1 MGTLSK
7 DALIIAPRQELID
20 TIESQK
26 AQIEQMQNRLSEIEF
41 NLEWFKRQM
50 FGKKSE
56 RFISDD
62 DAQTMLDLGVIEKSE
77 TLAQTQKISYE
88 RRKSFSNFEKPGH
101 ARSTMPTHLPFVDT
115 IIEPQGDISGLVR
128 IGEEITWYYD
138 MKPGSLFVHRII
150 RPKYASADGDGILIG
165 ELPALPIDKG
175 NAGAGLMTQ
184 VVIDKYVYHLP
195 LDRQRKRFKS
205 EYDVDFAE
213 SWLCDIVRKTGFWI
227 SGVYKAYIERL
238 IKCTYIQADETPIP
252 VLTRDHKGKTHR
264 GYFWVYHDPLERLVV
279 FDYRESRSS
288 KGPADFLKNFKGV
301 LQVDGYDGYD
311 PIITSR
317 GDIVRAACMD
327 HVRRRFE
334 QALDY
339 DKEKATYALDEM
351 KKWYDVERQAK
362 QEGLSLEQ
370 RFSLRLEKSVPS
382 MKAFVG
388 WLSGQLPHILP
399 KSPLGAAITY
409 ALNQW
414 PHFESF
420 MIDQRVELSN
430 ILIENAIRPIAIG
443 RKNYMFIGSHEAAK
457 CAASIYSLV
466 ATAKSHDI
474 DPFVYI
480 NDLLTRL
487 PSASILD
494 TDRFLIPTWIPQD
507 KK

>member
-1 MGTLSK
+1 METLSK
-7 DALIIAPRQELID
+7 DALLVAPRQKLID
-20 TIESQK
+20 AIQTQQSEITQLQS
-26 AQIEQMQNRLSEIEF
+26 RLAAIEF

-56 RFISDD
+56 RFASDD
-62 DAQTMLDLGVIEKSE
+62 ETQTMLDLGVIEKNDIPE
-77 TLAQTQKISYE
+77 TTQKITYDRLTSS
-88 RRKSFSNFEKPGH
+88 RKTLQEGH
-101 ARSTMPTHLPFVDT
+101 GRSAMPTHLPFVDT
-115 IIEPQGDISGLVR
+115 IIEPEGDLTGLER
-128 IGEEITWYYD
+128 IGEEMTWLYD
-138 MKPGSLFVHRII
+138 MKPGSLFIHRII
-150 RPKYASADGDGILIG
+150 RPKYARPDGDGIIIG

-195 LDRQRKRFKS
+195 LDRQRKKFKN

-213 SWLCDIVRKTGFWI
+213 SWLCDLVKKTGFWI
-227 SGVYKAYIERL
+227 SGVHQAYIDRL
-238 IKCTYIQADETPIP
+238 MKNTYLQADETPIP

-288 KGPADFLKNFKGV
+288 KGPANFLKNFKGV
-301 LQVDGYDGYD
+301 LQVDGYDGYN
-311 PIITSR
+311 PIASR
-317 GDIVRAACMD
+317 PDIQRAGCMD

-339 DKEKATYALDEM
+339 DREKAVYALEQM
-351 KKWYDVERQAK
+351 KKWYDSEKTAREEK
-362 QEGLSLEQ
+362 LTLEQ
-370 RFSLRLEKSVPS
+370 RFSLRMEKIVPS
-382 MKAFVG
+382 MKAFRV
-388 WLSGQLPHILP
+388 WLSEQIPGILP
-399 KSPLGAAITY
+399 KSPLGAAVTY

-414 PHFESF
+414 PFFEPF
-420 MIDQRVELSN
+420 MTDPRIELSN

-457 CAASIYSLV
+457 RVAMIYSLV
-466 ATAKSHDI
+466 SIAKLQGV

-480 NDLLTRL
+480 KDLLVRL
-487 PSASILD
+487 PKASNLD
-494 TDRFLIPTWIPQD
+494 TDRFLFPLWKPQD